1 MIIKLKVKSKKNQSK
16 RLIAWIQREKLTK
29 ADVQQVLNFFQ
40 DQIQISKIR
49 KFHPYYKITSENPA
63 IIISLFSTLQEL
75 IPDVYFNEDST
86 LNLEVAQ

>member
-1 MIIKLKVKSKKNQSK
+1 MILKLKVKSKKNQSK

-29 ADVQQVLNFFQ
+29 SDVLQVLGFFQ
-40 DQIQISKIR
+40 DQIQVSKIR

-75 IPDVYFNEDST
+75 IPDVYFSEDST
-86 LNLEVAQ
+86 LNLGAVQ